1 MIVMDLHIEPVESLQ
16 GELIVP
22 GDKSIS
28 HRAVM
33 LGALASGI
41 TEIDN
46 FLMGADN
53 LSTISCFCSLG
64 ITCEILDSSTIVVH
78 GRGLD
83 GLQEP
88 DRILDVGNS
97 GTTMRLL
104 LGILS
109 GQQFFSCLTGD
120 DSICKRPMK
129 RVTDPLLKMGAN
141 ILGRVDA
148 RFAPLAI
155 QGKPLCGINY
165 QSPVASA
172 QVKSALLLA
181 GLFAEGDTSVVE
193 PNKSRDHSE
202 RMFRFF
208 GADIRTKGLM
218 TVVKSRPNL
227 IGQNVHVPGDISSA
241 AYFLVAG
248 AIIPNSRITLKDVGI
263 NPTRDGIIKVLKDMG
278 ANLEILNSRTVCGEP
293 VADLVI
299 STSNLKGST
308 IQGEIIPSLIDEI
321 PIIAVAAAMA
331 EGKTVIKDASEL
343 KVKETD
349 RIATLTAELSKLGVD
364 IKATDDGMIIQGGKP
379 LKGGVCESHGDHR
392 IAMSVAV
399 AGMVA
404 KGKTVIRDSNCIDVS
419 FPNFSQMVEN
429 LK

>member
-1 MIVMDLHIEPVESLQ
+1 MDLQIDPVDSLQ
-16 GELIVP
+16 GELNIP

-33 LGALASGI
+33 LGSLASGV

-53 LSTISCFCSLG
+53 LSTISCFREMG
-64 ITCEILDSSTIVVH
+64 ISCEIIGSSKIVVR

-88 DRILDVGNS
+88 DKILDVGNS

-109 GQQFFSCLTGD
+109 GQKFFSGLTGD
-120 DSICKRPMK
+120 DSIRKRPMK
-129 RVTDPLLKMGAN
+129 RVTAPLLKMGAN
-141 ILGRVDA
+141 ILGRVNA
-148 RFAPLAI
+148 GFAPLAI
-155 QGKPLCGINY
+155 QGQALSGLEY

-181 GLFAEGDTSVVE
+181 GLYAGGSTTVIE

-202 RMFRFF
+202 RMLQFF
-208 GADIRTKGLM
+208 GADIRTEGLM
-218 TVVKSRPNL
+218 TVIKSRPNL
-227 IGQNVHVPGDISSA
+227 IGQKVFVPGDISSA
-241 AYFLVAG
+241 SFFLVAG
-248 AIIPNSRITLKDVGI
+248 AIIPKSRITLKGVGI

-278 ANLEILNSRTVCGEP
+278 AKLEILNTRTVCGEP

-299 STSNLKGST
+299 STSNLKGTT
-308 IQGEIIPSLIDEI
+308 IRGEIIPSLIDEI

-331 EGKTVIKDASEL
+331 EGETIIKDASEL
-343 KVKETD
+343 RVKETD
-349 RIATLTAELSKLGVD
+349 RISTLTVELSKLGVD
-364 IKATDDGMIIQGGKP
+364 IKATSDGMIIQGGKP
-379 LKGGVCESHGDHR
+379 LKGGFYESHGDHR
-392 IAMSVAV
+392 IAMSIAV

-404 KGKTVIRDSNCIDVS
+404 KGKTVIRGAECIDVS
-419 FPNFSQMVEN
+419 FPNFSQMIEN